1 MLCPYCK
8 TQVPDGSQFC
18 PKCGQNAAISSDST
32 ENTNKY
38 WKDVDELNDSNEHE
52 RLTMIRKVKSEAQSQ
67 TWSTVRRIAIFT
79 ILIAMLVVGIFS
91 LNANNEKKL
100 EFIKSDAIGNTY
112 SDSNGGFAMFSG
124 EKADR
129 ITVEIIDEDMLS
141 YTRGNYTLRVSSKDG
156 DGYSVSWNQNEI
168 YETAEYEY
176 TFSTSLFG
184 KITLEFNG
192 RSYEVEIDDDD
203 GTIYS
208 IEFYED

>member
-1 MLCPYCK
+1 
-8 TQVPDGSQFC
+8 
-18 PKCGQNAAISSDST
+18 
-32 ENTNKY
+32 
-38 WKDVDELNDSNEHE
+38 
-52 RLTMIRKVKSEAQSQ
+52 MIRKVKSEAQSQ

-192 RSYEVEIDDDD
+192 KSYEVEIDDDD

>member
-176 TFSTSLFG
+176 TFSTSLLG